1 MTTKDRIYRK
11 ELDKALAAGM
21 REGKAIIHASEETE
35 RMMYIIPQIFI
46 CEPAALEPRC
56 S

>member
-35 RMMYIIPQIFI
+35 RIYWDQVDQGRQ
-46 CEPAALEPRC
+46 EAKDHQQ
-56 S
+56 